1 MADHFTEIQIPQQ
14 KHYNSIPFPSVLSP
28 NPTTTAVS
36 CSVSH
41 LIEAVK
47 TQKPFLDSLLHKT
60 GAVIFRGFDVK
71 TPEDFNDV
79 VEAFGYEE
87 LSYVGGTAPRSNI
100 VGRVFTANES
110 PPDQHIG
117 FHHEMAMMVELFSL
131 SEDGFG
137 SAFAIGRMVELLSLS
152 EDGFGS
158 AFVDGRVAPEPPSKL
173 FFFCEV
179 APTSG
184 GETPILLS
192 HIVYERMRQ
201 KFPEFVEKLEK
212 HGLIYTY
219 LLGEDDDLSYPGG
232 RGWKSTFSTADK
244 SVAEERATKMD
255 IKLEWMED
263 GGVKRIT
270 GPLPVIRYDKSRQR
284 KIWFTNM
291 VGWEVAGNAPYK
303 TITFGD
309 SKPLPAD
316 ICYECLKIFEEECV
330 AIPWKKG
337 DVLLID
343 NWAVLHARRP
353 TNSPRRVLD
362 SLCK

>member
-1 MADHFTEIQIPQQ
+1 MADHFTETQDPQQ
-14 KHYNSIPFPSVLSP
+14 KYYNSIPFPSILSP
-28 NPTTTAVS
+28 NPTTTAVQ
-36 CSVSH
+36 CSVPH
-41 LIEAVK
+41 LIETIK

-87 LSYVGGTAPRSNI
+87 LSYVGGTAPRSKV
-100 VGRVFTANES
+100 VGRVFTANEL

-117 FHHEMAMMVELFSL
+117 FHHEMAM
-131 SEDGFG
+131 
-137 SAFAIGRMVELLSLS
+137 
-152 EDGFGS
+152 
-158 AFVDGRVAPEPPSKL
+158 APEPPSKL
-173 FFFCEV
+173 LFFCEV

-184 GETPILLS
+184 GETPIILS

-219 LLGEDDDLSYPGG
+219 LLGQDDDLSYPGG
-232 RGWKSTFSTADK
+232 RARGWKSTFSTADK
-244 SVAEERATKMD
+244 SVAEERAIKMD

-291 VGWEVAGNAPYK
+291 IGWEVAGNAPFK

-309 SKPLPAD
+309 GKPLPAE

-343 NWAVLHARRP
+343 NWAVLHERRP
-353 TNSPRRVLD
+353 TNSPRRVLA

>member
-1 MADHFTEIQIPQQ
+1 MADHFTETQIPQQ
-14 KHYNSIPFPSVLSP
+14 KHYNSIPFPSILSP
-28 NPTTTAVS
+28 NPTATTTTKAVP

-41 LIEAVK
+41 LIEAIK
-47 TQKPFLDSLLHKT
+47 TQKPYLDSLLHKT

-71 TPEDFNDV
+71 TPEDFNEV

-87 LSYVGGTAPRSNI
+87 LSYVGGTAPRSK
-100 VGRVFTANES
+100 VLGRVFTANES

-117 FHHEMAMMVELFSL
+117 FHHEMAQ
-131 SEDGFG
+131 
-137 SAFAIGRMVELLSLS
+137 
-152 EDGFGS
+152 
-158 AFVDGRVAPEPPSKL
+158 APEPPSKL

-184 GETPILLS
+184 GETPIILS
-192 HIVYERMRQ
+192 HVVYERMRD
-201 KFPEFVEKLEK
+201 KYPEFVENLEN
-212 HGLIYTY
+212 HGLIYSL
-219 LLGEDDDLSYPGG
+219 LLGKDDDLSYIAG
-232 RGWKSTFSTADK
+232 RGWKSTFSTDDK
-244 SVAEERATKMD
+244 SVAEERATKLG
-255 IKLEWMED
+255 IRLEWMED
-263 GGVKRIT
+263 GGVKRIN

-291 VGWEVAGNAPYK
+291 VGWEEAGNAPFK

-309 SKPLPAD
+309 GKPLPAD

-330 AIPWKKG
+330 AIPWQEG

-343 NWAVLHARRP
+343 NWAVLHARSP
-353 TNSPRRVLD
+353 TNSPRRVLA